1 MPVPEGPEEIEP
13 TEQDPGARAQETA
26 IGDIIGHVVEGT
38 ELKGTFTPEEQE
50 LLGRMTSK
58 VAEVQKGHPPGT
70 KINFDFSQNPEAYK
84 VWSGMVNRLTEE
96 RLTTAEGKKSP
107 LSEEEIKQLANEA
120 GAFIRNYTREP
131 SGPMDEGRYDWTE
144 LMIGRHDIR
153 PEIGKRFQAHGLAK
167 GSMGEQLKFL
177 NTLLAEGIDPKRPF
191 HTLPLRETDENEQAG
206 GAMGAVGPYDSGSFI
221 VISEIDKSMK
231 EGIAG
236 VLVNEHCYGAIPT
249 LEKHFPGVK
258 FIKAGEAPQ
267 AIEDW
272 TKEKEKE

>member
-1 MPVPEGPEEIEP
+1 
-13 TEQDPGARAQETA
+13 
-26 IGDIIGHVVEGT
+26 
-38 ELKGTFTPEEQE
+38 
-50 LLGRMTSK
+50 
-58 VAEVQKGHPPGT
+58 
-70 KINFDFSQNPEAYK
+70 
-84 VWSGMVNRLTEE
+84 
-96 RLTTAEGKKSP
+96 
-107 LSEEEIKQLANEA
+107 
-120 GAFIRNYTREP
+120 
-131 SGPMDEGRYDWTE
+131 
-144 LMIGRHDIR
+144 
-153 PEIGKRFQAHGLAK
+153 
-167 GSMGEQLKFL
+167 MGEQLKFL